1 MATIGYARVSTEEQN
16 LDAQI
21 DALNQRCDK
30 VFTEKISS
38 RKGAR
43 PELQKC
49 LEYLRPGDV
58 LVVTK
63 LDRLARGLKELIQL
77 VDDLKTRE
85 IGFCSID
92 DRIETET
99 PQGKFF
105 FHVFGAVAEFER
117 DLIRER
123 TKTALDAAR
132 ARGRVG
138 GRPHKMTRDKM
149 ETISR
154 LLESGADPA
163 IVAEQLGVAKSTLYR
178 YFPRGKASNKI
189 PL

>member
-1 MATIGYARVSTEEQN
+1 MATIGYARVSKEEQN

-21 DALNQRCDK
+21 DALRQRCDK
-30 VFTEKISS
+30 VFSEKVSS
-38 RKGAR
+38 RKDAR
-43 PELQKC
+43 AELQKC
-49 LEYLRPGDV
+49 LDYLRSGDV

-63 LDRLARGLKELIQL
+63 LDRLARGLKELIRL
-77 VDDLKTRE
+77 VEDLKERG

-123 TKTALDAAR
+123 TKAALDAAR

-138 GRPHKMTRDKM
+138 GRPNKMTRDKI

-154 LLESGADPA
+154 LLKSGADPA
-163 IVAEQLGVAKSTLYR
+163 IVAEQVGIAKSTLYR